1 VGLEL
6 KRLPRSSLDAAIAK
20 AAHYRD
26 LNQPDEAE
34 SICRDILDVDGSHQA
49 AWKILGLALTDRF
62 GKDGVGLLEHALGA
76 FERLTDEYER
86 TYHLGV
92 AWEREARAHLERQE
106 FPSAVAAFEHA
117 LALFERAECLRPDS
131 PDPVLRWNRCV
142 RMLTSEPRLREA
154 AHGGIDRPAVLGD

>member
-1 VGLEL
+1 VAVEL
-6 KRLPRSSLDAAIAK
+6 KRLPRSSLDAAIAQ

-62 GKDGVGLLEHALGA
+62 GKDGVGLLEHAIGA

-86 TYHLGV
+86 TYHTGV
-92 AWEREARAHLERQE
+92 AWEREAKAHLERDE
-106 FPSAVAAFEHA
+106 LASAVAAFEHA
-117 LALFERAECLRPDS
+117 LSLFERAERLRPDS

-142 RMLTSEPRLREA
+142 RMLTHNSRLREA
-154 AHGGIDRPAVLGD
+154 THGALDKPVVLGD